1 MNPIA
6 VLIPTFR
13 RPESLDTALRSVLAQ
28 DDLATLV
35 AEIAVVDNDP
45 HGSARA
51 TVERLRQDGCPILYV
66 HAPEPGVSNARN
78 AGLAATRAP
87 LVAFLDDDEE
97 APSHWL
103 ATLHAAHTAFAADV
117 TFGPVRGRADGAA
130 GWKQPYLERFFSRE
144 GPAKSGVTDTVH
156 GCGNSMM
163 TRATA
168 LIGPAPFDVRANE
181 TGGEDDRLFQ
191 TLQAEGRRFA
201 WAAEAWVWEHAP
213 ESRQTAHYALA
224 RAFGYGQ
231 TPAQIAA
238 RARNWPSVAKWM
250 AVGAVQGAAFSIVA
264 LALAPIAPAR
274 ALPFADRAAR
284 GFGKL
289 VWFKTLRFYGRA
301 GAKTKSSSSSASS
314 TSIDRSGSPSL
325 NAMAAKIT
333 Q

>member
-1 MNPIA
+1 MKPVA

-13 RPESLDTALRSVLAQ
+13 RPESLEVALRSVLAQ
-28 DDLATLV
+28 DDLARLV
-35 AEIAVVDNDP
+35 EEIVVVDNDP
-45 HGSARA
+45 QGSARA
-51 TVERLRQDGCPILYV
+51 TVERLSQEDSAIFYV

-78 AGLAATRAP
+78 AGLAATSAP

-103 ATLHAAHTAFAADV
+103 ATLYAAHTTFAADV
-117 TFGPVRGRADGAA
+117 TFGPVRGRAGAA
-130 GWKQPYLERFFSRE
+130 ADWKRPHLERFFSRE
-144 GPAKSGVTDTVH
+144 GPAESGVTDTVH

-168 LIGPAPFDVRANE
+168 LAGPAPFDVRANE
-181 TGGEDDRLFQ
+181 TGGEDDRLFEA
-191 TLQAEGRRFA
+191 LQATGRRFA
-201 WAAEAWVWEHAP
+201 WASDAWVWEHAP
-213 ESRQTAHYALA
+213 ESRQTARYALA

-238 RARNWPSVAKWM
+238 RARNWPGVAKWM
-250 AVGAVQGAAFSIVA
+250 VVGVAQATMFGLIA
-264 LALAPIAPAR
+264 LAMTSVGFAR

-284 GFGKL
+284 GLGKL

-301 GAKTKSSSSSASS
+301 GVKAKSSSSSASS
-314 TSIDRSGSPSL
+314 SSADRSGSPSL

>member
-1 MNPIA
+1 MKPIT

-13 RPESLDTALRSVLAQ
+13 RPDSLEIALRSVLAQ
-28 DDLATLV
+28 DDLAALV
-35 AEIAVVDNDP
+35 EEIAVVDNDP
-45 HGSARA
+45 QGSARA

-78 AGLAATRAP
+78 AGLAATHAP

-97 APSHWL
+97 APRHWL
-103 ATLHAAHTAFAADV
+103 AGLHAAHSDFAADV
-117 TFGPVRGRADGAA
+117 TFGPVRGRADAA
-130 GWKQPYLERFFSRE
+130 GGWKRAYLERFFSRE
-144 GPAKSGVTDTVH
+144 GPAESGLIDTAY

-168 LIGPAPFDVRANE
+168 LVGPAPFDVRANE
-181 TGGEDDRLFQ
+181 TGGEDDRLFEA
-191 TLQAEGRRFA
+191 LQAEGRRFA
-201 WAAEAWVWEHAP
+201 WAADAWVWEHAP
-213 ESRQTAHYALA
+213 QSRQTARYALA

-238 RARNWPSVAKWM
+238 RAHDWPSVAKWM
-250 AVGAVQGAAFSIVA
+250 AVGAVQAVMFGLAA
-264 LALAPIAPAR
+264 LALAPLGLER

-284 GFGKL
+284 GLGKL

-301 GAKTKSSSSSASS
+301 GAKAKSSNAS
-314 TSIDRSGSPSL
+314 TSATSADRSGSPSL